1 MEGINQDKILS
12 EALQDV
18 EKNEKIRDDIKN
30 NIRKLQAENYTI
42 EELDKLDEIL
52 KLKMEENESNMPLM
66 ASIVGLIISAVTLI
80 ISCCFENTG
89 TVEFVY
95 VKTICMI
102 LIAALVLFFICCVF
116 GKIDRA
122 SRRNAASIRMRIAIL
137 LYKESM
143 QL

>member
-12 EALQDV
+12 EALKDV
-18 EKNEKIRDDIKN
+18 EKNEQIRDDIKN
-30 NIRKLQAENYTI
+30 NIRKFQAENYTI

-80 ISCCFENTG
+80 ISCCLENTG
-89 TVEFVY
+89 TAEFVD
-95 VKTICMI
+95 VKKICMI
-102 LIAALVLFFICCVF
+102 LIAALVLFFICCVL
-116 GKIDRA
+116 GRIDRA
-122 SRRNAASIRMRIAIL
+122 SRRNVASIRMRIAIL

>member
-12 EALQDV
+12 EVLKDV
-18 EKNEKIRDDIKN
+18 EKNEKTRDDIKN

-80 ISCCFENTG
+80 ISCCLENTG
-89 TVEFVY
+89 TAEFVY
-95 VKTICMI
+95 VKPICMI
-102 LIAALVLFFICCVF
+102 LIVALVLFSICCVF
-116 GKIDRA
+116 GKIARA
-122 SRRNAASIRMRIAIL
+122 SRRNAASIRMRIAIF

>member
-1 MEGINQDKILS
+1 
-12 EALQDV
+12 
-18 EKNEKIRDDIKN
+18 
-30 NIRKLQAENYTI
+30 
-42 EELDKLDEIL
+42 
-52 KLKMEENESNMPLM
+52 MPLM

>member
-1 MEGINQDKILS
+1 MERINQDKILS
-12 EALQDV
+12 EALKDV